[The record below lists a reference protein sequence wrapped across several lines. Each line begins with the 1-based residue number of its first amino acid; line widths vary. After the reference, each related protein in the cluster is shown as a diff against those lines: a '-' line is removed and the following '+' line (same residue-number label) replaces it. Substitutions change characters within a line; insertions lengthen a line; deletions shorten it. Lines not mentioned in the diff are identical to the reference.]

1 MENEQLRDRADSL
14 DGAHSPQE
22 PESGVAEAQ
31 GLQACHWRACT
42 RSKKTCRMRTSAS
55 SAGID
60 DDAACSACPAS
71 HSPPCCSPVLRRS
84 APCSDGLL
92 AHGSLLHC
100 TTCSAPYS
108 PPCCSP
114 LLRCSASQSGGWLPR
129 SSLPH
134 CSALYSPP
142 CCSPTLRCLARFA
155 AAPLAAAL
163 LGQLRRGVQALL
175 GEIAAQQHY
184 AHVASLLSDGHR
196 PRGALLA
203 EGAVFA
209 ELSGFRRELDD
220 LRPKV

>member
-84 APCSDGLL
+84 AVAVG
-92 AHGSLLHC
+92 
-100 TTCSAPYS
+100 
-108 PPCCSP
+108 
-114 LLRCSASQSGGWLPR
+114 R
-129 SSLPH
+129 
-134 CSALYSPP
+134 
-142 CCSPTLRCLARFA
+142 
-155 AAPLAAAL
+155 LAAAQLAATL
-163 LGQLRRGVQALL
+163 LSAVLPAVLLADAALL
-175 GEIAAQQHY
+175 SAVCCRAARCCTARPAAPRSPGPPGRNRSATALCPRRLFAQRRPS
-184 AHVASLLSDGHR
+184 ASRRTPCRRCRLCGIERLP
-196 PRGALLA
+196 PRTG
-203 EGAVFA
+203 
-209 ELSGFRRELDD
+209 
-220 LRPKV
+220 